1 MLHSV
6 LNICAAFAAIATL
19 CGFGYTVLSMW
30 GAARFLWKRE
40 DVAATMLPPV
50 SILKPLK
57 GRDPEMLENFRSHC
71 RQNYSDYEI
80 VFGVTDA
87 KDPAIA
93 AVEQLRLEFPS
104 RPIRLVVSQRSLG
117 ANAKVSN
124 LAQMVPVASYEYV
137 VVNDSDIRIDPN
149 YLQQVMLPLATPR
162 TGLVTCLYRGAP
174 AATLGSW
181 LEAAGIV
188 DFASGVLAARQVD
201 GGIQFGLGS
210 TLAFRRQDLEAI
222 GGFEAIADFLADD
235 YQLGHRLTRQG
246 ANGELAHN
254 VVETVLPAYS
264 LGEYLSHQ
272 LRWAR
277 TIRDSRRWGYVGMA
291 FTYYLPWAL
300 LTLLCTG
307 GAVWAWFLLGA
318 AFMIRMTSALA
329 VGYGVLNDR
338 RTIKYLAFIP
348 VRDLLAV
355 AVWLTGFLGHTVSWR
370 EEQFSLKK
378 GKLHRINP

>member
-1 MLHSV
+1 LPAGQYVHVLDGVCLQRFGLYWSGFRHLPGVEGCQPRSYRVPPLRIALLGLLPLISFTHMLHSV

-124 LAQMVPVASYEYV
+124 LAQMVSVASYEYV
-137 VVNDSDIRIDPN
+137 VVNDS
-149 YLQQVMLPLATPR
+149 
-162 TGLVTCLYRGAP
+162 
-174 AATLGSW
+174 
-181 LEAAGIV
+181 
-188 DFASGVLAARQVD
+188 
-201 GGIQFGLGS
+201 
-210 TLAFRRQDLEAI
+210 
-222 GGFEAIADFLADD
+222 
-235 YQLGHRLTRQG
+235 
-246 ANGELAHN
+246 
-254 VVETVLPAYS
+254 
-264 LGEYLSHQ
+264 
-272 LRWAR
+272 
-277 TIRDSRRWGYVGMA
+277 
-291 FTYYLPWAL
+291 
-300 LTLLCTG
+300 
-307 GAVWAWFLLGA
+307 
-318 AFMIRMTSALA
+318 
-329 VGYGVLNDR
+329 
-338 RTIKYLAFIP
+338 
-348 VRDLLAV
+348 
-355 AVWLTGFLGHTVSWR
+355 
-370 EEQFSLKK
+370 
-378 GKLHRINP
+378 